1 MAQAAC
7 DRQRRS
13 ETLPLRILPLSRF
26 PALSKTPRTQTSPGS
41 QVPGRRKLVHVQS
54 DLRQQSPGGHPV
66 HSGNGAQ
73 PNDLI
78 PKRAHAPIDLLLDL
92 TPFRF
97 REAQVLEELSEQK
110 SMMPGHT
117 TFERQLQFRD
127 LVPQQSFGHLG
138 QPGSVLLPGE
148 HRLQD
153 RSPRST
159 PSIGRYR
166 CQLNVGILQH
176 LLNAIR
182 NAVDLLYQTHAI
194 PREVAKFACWLRGH
208 ETPSQQSVLQQVRD
222 PLAVFLVRLPTGH
235 SFNVLRIHQQ
245 HLELLRKNVPHRLPV
260 HASRLHGHMGYAT
273 RLAATLLQLE
283 PIFILRCGPLGTM
296 TYSYENTFRRSPTK
310 IPSGDLSEWLQGH
323 FVAQAFQPPDQGS
336 ADAVHVDPVKVVR
349 TEFPVVF
356 LTLQHVI
363 GNLQQRVCYRHDRAL
378 SSPPSSNAPIQR
390 REVVVLHHRDGPG
403 RLRQTTS
410 ERDIALAHLATQP
423 FPGA

>member
-78 PKRAHAPIDLLLDL
+78 PKREHAPIDLLLDL

-97 REAQVLEELSEQK
+97 REAQVLEELSKQK
-110 SMMPGHT
+110 SMMLGHT
-117 TFERQLQFRD
+117 TFERQFQLRN
-127 LVPQQSFGHLG
+127 LVPQQPFGHLC

-148 HRLQD
+148 HRSQD

-159 PSIGRYR
+159 QSIGRYR

-182 NAVDLLYQTHAI
+182 NSVDLLYQTHAI

-208 ETPSQQSVLQQVRD
+208 ETPAEQSVLQQIRD

-235 SFNVLRIHQQ
+235 SFNVLCIHQQ

-260 HASRLHGHMGYAT
+260 HSRGLHGRMRH
-273 RLAATLLQLE
+273 AALLE
-283 PIFILRCGPLGTM
+283 PISQLKQIVSECPEALLLFTALPLGLRPQHTCG
-296 TYSYENTFRRSPTK
+296 NTLLMYVQTTTAGIDNFHRATPFHRAALDASKKRKSPT
-310 IPSGDLSEWLQGH
+310 
-323 FVAQAFQPPDQGS
+323 
-336 ADAVHVDPVKVVR
+336 
-349 TEFPVVF
+349 
-356 LTLQHVI
+356 
-363 GNLQQRVCYRHDRAL
+363 RAL
-378 SSPPSSNAPIQR
+378 HNFWRLQF
-390 REVVVLHHRDGPG
+390 VVLLSVPAILVSGLYCTRVSRPLSPTRHQKRYAISG
-403 RLRQTTS
+403 S
-410 ERDIALAHLATQP
+410 
-423 FPGA
+423 F